1 MLPFALYAYHTVIRM
16 FTGATSYSF
25 VYGME
30 AIIQLKI
37 EITSLRVLMES
48 KLKKVEWV
56 KIRYE

>member
-1 MLPFALYAYHTVIRM
+1 M

-30 AIIQLKI
+30 AVIQLKI